1 MIPYNA
7 HNCTYSRLMYQW
19 EPLRCNNRP
28 YQFAARGK
36 RNHAL
41 NTQSPLSLKVKS
53 YLAVVAVLITYDFTC
68 SL

>member
-1 MIPYNA
+1 MIHYNA
-7 HNCTYSRLMYQW
+7 RNCTYSRLIYQF

-28 YQFAARGK
+28 YQFTARGK
-36 RNHAL
+36 RNHEL

-53 YLAVVAVLITYDFTC
+53 NLAVVAVLITYDFAC